1 MNKPSPEMVP
11 DRWRSRCPLAR
22 AVWRTGDPR
31 LGAGRPD
38 RALPSLLAQGSPSR
52 RSRLRVRR
60 PVEAVAC
67 WARGQHDLTPWS
79 EERP

>member
-38 RALPSLLAQGSPSR
+38 RALPSLLVQGSP
-52 RSRLRVRR
+52 
-60 PVEAVAC
+60 
-67 WARGQHDLTPWS
+67 
-79 EERP
+79 